1 MIITSNFVTSNMMM
15 INNNIN
21 NMTLT
26 PAVEPL
32 LCLAEA
38 QTPREPVKT
47 SVKPPGSWDD
57 DLVASVRGRILN
69 EYHS

>member
-1 MIITSNFVTSNMMM
+1 MIIITTNIVKNNIMM
-15 INNNIN
+15 INK
-21 NMTLT
+21 MTLT

-47 SVKPPGSWDD
+47 SVKPPSGRDD